1 VVDTADLVRS
11 ARERAHLSARDLAA
25 RCGVS
30 ASTVTRIE
38 RGEINPTV
46 AMLER
51 LLDASGSSLVVTVE
65 PRMERPTLEELRE
78 LRDEIATAVG
88 RFGGSNVRV
97 FGSVARGTATAG
109 SDVDLL
115 IDVPPGTGLI
125 AVQKIA
131 EAVAAV
137 VPWPVDLVTGGAARR
152 RMAHVL
158 DEAVPL

>member
-1 VVDTADLVRS
+1 MVDAALLVRS

-51 LLDASGSSLVVTVE
+51 LLDASGNELIVTVE
-65 PRMERPTLEELRE
+65 PHPKRPTIDALRA
-78 LRDEIATAVG
+78 LRNEIVAAVG
-88 RFGGSNVRV
+88 RFGGTNVRV
-97 FGSVARGTATAG
+97 FGSVARGTANDE

-115 IDVPPGTGLI
+115 IDVPAGTGLI
-125 AVQKIA
+125 GVEQIT
-131 EAVAAV
+131 EAVSAV
-137 VPWPVDLVTGGAARR
+137 VPWPVDVITSGAARR
-152 RMAHVL
+152 RMVHVL

>member
-1 VVDTADLVRS
+1 MVDAATLVRS
-11 ARERAHLSARDLAA
+11 SRERAHLSARDLAA

-51 LLDASGSSLVVTVE
+51 LLDASGNELVITVQ
-65 PRMERPTLEELRE
+65 PHRVPPTFVAIRA
-78 LRDEIATAVG
+78 LRDEIVAAVS
-88 RFGGSNVRV
+88 RFGGTNVRV
-97 FGSVARGTATAG
+97 FGSVASGTATES

-115 IDVPPGTGLI
+115 IDVPAGTGLI
-125 AVQKIA
+125 AVEQIA
-131 EAVAAV
+131 DAVAEV
-137 VPWPVDLVTGGAARR
+137 LPWPIDVITSGAARR

>member
-1 VVDTADLVRS
+1 
-11 ARERAHLSARDLAA
+11 
-25 RCGVS
+25 
-30 ASTVTRIE
+30 
-38 RGEINPTV
+38 
-46 AMLER
+46 MLER